1 MHEKRKKKTE
11 TDLPECFFSGC
22 PNPERIKTTM
32 IGNEAICA
40 ALRAR
45 EEIAKEKRNMGK
57 PFEDINVFIELT
69 EKGSNRKKIVRV
81 DRIKE
86 ITLLPDGTVYLYDER
101 ELRTGMLKGFPVQE
115 GYETVIELC
124 IRAGLQIIRK
134 D

>member
-1 MHEKRKKKTE
+1 MNENRKKNTKTKF
-11 TDLPECFFSGC
+11 PEWLFSGC
-22 PNPERIKTTM
+22 PNPEEVRTTM
-32 IGNEAICA
+32 LTNEAICA
-40 ALRAR
+40 ALKAR
-45 EEIAKEKRNMGK
+45 EQIRGVSYMNKA
-57 PFEDINVFIELT
+57 FEDINVFIELT

-101 ELRTGMLKGFPVQE
+101 ELRTGILKGFPVQE